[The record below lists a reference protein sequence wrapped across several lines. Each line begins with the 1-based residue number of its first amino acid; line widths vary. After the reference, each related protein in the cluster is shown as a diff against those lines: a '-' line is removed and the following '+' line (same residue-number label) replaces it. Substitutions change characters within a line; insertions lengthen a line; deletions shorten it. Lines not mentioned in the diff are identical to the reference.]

1 MPQKSWAGP
10 ANGEYC
16 NALRLFCDFTK
27 ETCVDGGVAGMAGKE
42 CQILLARLPMWVVMG
57 WSRPNKTGS
66 IAYRKTYARR
76 PSHEDRY
83 HYWH

>member
-42 CQILLARLPMWVVMG
+42 C
-57 WSRPNKTGS
+57 
-66 IAYRKTYARR
+66 
-76 PSHEDRY
+76 
-83 HYWH
+83 

>member
-42 CQILLARLPMWVVMG
+42 CQILLARLPMWVVPKVA
-57 WSRPNKTGS
+57 RNL
-66 IAYRKTYARR
+66 IA
-76 PSHEDRY
+76 DRLA
-83 HYWH
+83 